1 MPPFYRFVA
10 ATPAIVLAALL
21 MIIPQRQAMAVTT
34 AGQVE
39 TVKGNASAQA
49 GAEAA
54 RKLEK
59 DAAFYVSDV
68 IRTEANAAV
77 KLKFADETVF
87 YLGAESEL
95 SVDKFSYQ
103 DPAQQNGFAS
113 RIAKG
118 TFRFVTGLVA
128 REKPE
133 AMEVSTSVATIGIR
147 GTNVAGQADATSATV
162 ILMEPE
168 GEPRPTAIVVANQY
182 GSVTINQPGYGTNVP
197 DQFSPPSPPRRMRLD
212 AINSIMRSLQS
223 VQRVNIPQPR
233 MR

>member
-1 MPPFYRFVA
+1 MA
-10 ATPAIVLAALL
+10 AALL
-21 MIIPQRQAMAVTT
+21 FLPVQGAVAA

-39 TVKGNASAQA
+39 TVKGAAWAQT
-49 GAEAA
+49 GTEAA

-59 DAAFYVSDV
+59 GSEFFVSDV

-87 YLGAESEL
+87 FLGAESEL
-95 SVDKFSYQ
+95 SVDKFSYG
-103 DPAQQNGFAS
+103 DPARENGFAS
-113 RIAKG
+113 KLAKG
-118 TFRFVTGLVA
+118 TFRFVTGLIA

-168 GEPRPTAIVVANQY
+168 GEARPTAILVANQY
-182 GSVTINQPGYGTNVP
+182 GSVTINQPGYGTEIP
-197 DQFSPPSPPRRMRLD
+197 DQYSPPSPPRRMKLD
-212 AINSIMRSLQS
+212 VVNSIMRSIQS